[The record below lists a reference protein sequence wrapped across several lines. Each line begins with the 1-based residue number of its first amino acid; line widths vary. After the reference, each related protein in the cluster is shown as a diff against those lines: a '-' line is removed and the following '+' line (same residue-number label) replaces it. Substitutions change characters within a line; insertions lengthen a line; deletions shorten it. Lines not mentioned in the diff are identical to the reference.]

1 MWLVT
6 LVKFRYNTYYQRGA
20 FPLSCCPRAGTEGL
34 NEIHTASGGENIEL
48 LQSHIATYRKTL
60 KEVLFLEEK
69 FLYKKITK
77 KDVYMNYGATA
88 DIPEDAVKQYRY
100 LTALK

>member
-1 MWLVT
+1 M
-6 LVKFRYNTYYQRGA
+6 
-20 FPLSCCPRAGTEGL
+20 
-34 NEIHTASGGENIEL
+34 
-48 LQSHIATYRKTL
+48 
-60 KEVLFLEEK
+60 LFLEEK

-100 LTALK
+100 LTALKLVKNIIIIIIIIIIRM

>member
-1 MWLVT
+1 M
-6 LVKFRYNTYYQRGA
+6 
-20 FPLSCCPRAGTEGL
+20 
-34 NEIHTASGGENIEL
+34 
-48 LQSHIATYRKTL
+48 
-60 KEVLFLEEK
+60 LFLEEK

-100 LTALK
+100 LTALKLVKNIIIIIIIRM